1 MLLNIGMQ
9 IEGCNIFMS
18 VLGVR
23 FRQPGLSEMERMKV
37 CVAGMGALDIR
48 GFQKKDEIKVLMTGN
63 TSTFV

>member
-1 MLLNIGMQ
+1 
-9 IEGCNIFMS
+9 MS

-23 FRQPGLSEMERMKV
+23 FRQPGLSEMERIKV
-37 CVAGMGALDIR
+37 CVAGVGALDIR